1 MMRRFSVPAGFRLI
15 PILLVTA
22 LAFLAGCAS
31 TDQPVE
37 EPDAGMDSEFSD
49 GSADTS
55 VPDSRA
61 RDTAV
66 SDALRDIDIAP
77 VYFDFDSYEIRKEF
91 GDVLR
96 TAARALK
103 QSDANVVIEGHTD
116 ERGSDEY
123 NMALGERRA
132 AAVRKYLY
140 NLGVPMKQMSIVSY
154 GEAQP
159 AVAGSG
165 ERVWQLNRRA
175 EFSVR

>member
-1 MMRRFSVPAGFRLI
+1 MMRRFHVPAGFRLI
-15 PILLVTA
+15 PILLVAA
-22 LAFLAGCAS
+22 LAFAAGCAS
-31 TDQPVE
+31 NDQPVE
-37 EPDAGMDSEFSD
+37 ETDAGMDSEFSD

-55 VPDSRA
+55 VPDSSA

-66 SDALRDIDIAP
+66 SNALRDLDIAP

-91 GDVLR
+91 SDVLR
-96 TAARALK
+96 TAAEALR
-103 QSDANVVIEGHTD
+103 QSNSNVVIEGHTD

-159 AVAGSG
+159 AVEGSG
-165 ERVWQLNRRA
+165 ERVWRLNRRA

>member
-1 MMRRFSVPAGFRLI
+1 MMRRFYVPAGFRLI
-15 PILLVTA
+15 PILLVAA
-22 LAFLAGCAS
+22 LAFAAGCAS
-31 TDQPVE
+31 NDQPVE
-37 EPDAGMDSEFSD
+37 DPDAGMDSEFSD
-49 GSADTS
+49 GSADTR
-55 VPDSRA
+55 VPDSSA

-66 SDALRDIDIAP
+66 SNALSDIDIAQ
-77 VYFDFDSYEIRKEF
+77 VYYDFDSYEIRKEF
-91 GDVLR
+91 SDVLR
-96 TAARALK
+96 TAAEALRR
-103 QSDANVVIEGHTD
+103 SNANVVIEGHTD

-159 AVAGSG
+159 AVGGSG

>member
-1 MMRRFSVPAGFRLI
+1 MA
-15 PILLVTA
+15 A
-22 LAFLAGCAS
+22 LAFAVGCAS

-37 EPDAGMDSEFSD
+37 ETDAGMDSEFSD
-49 GSADTS
+49 GSAGDTR
-55 VPDSRA
+55 VPDSSA

-66 SDALRDIDIAP
+66 SNALRDIDIAP

-91 GDVLR
+91 SDVLR
-96 TAARALK
+96 TAAEALRR
-103 QSDANVVIEGHTD
+103 SNANVVIEGHTD

-165 ERVWQLNRRA
+165 ERVWLLNRRA
-175 EFSVR
+175 EFSIR